1 RVERLGANRLFAKD
15 LSREGDR
22 DGVVVVQ
29 SRQVSVVA
37 DGIEHAPSGAGSLR
51 GRTVDRPLVLTVHL
65 AAGGRDHDLAG
76 PRIQNAALAERTVQS
91 LYGLDELRAVDRK
104 SVVAGKRVSAVG
116 AHEIA
121 PQSES

>member
-1 RVERLGANRLFAKD
+1 LFFFSSRRRHTSFSRDWSSDVCSSD
-15 LSREGDR
+15 L
-22 DGVVVVQ
+22 
-29 SRQVSVVA
+29 
-37 DGIEHAPSGAGSLR
+37 PSGAGSLR